1 MKAKKAFK
9 RLNKA
14 EELLSDVIDGFSVT
28 KDGLGELLDT
38 AKAAVVRAKKA
49 LDSQLSTRT
58 ARKPPVKAQT
68 AQRGRLTPEGRKRI
82 SEAAKRR
89 WALTRR
95 KSMAAAGGRRLSKTA

>member
-14 EELLSDVIDGFSVT
+14 EQLLSNVIDGFSET
-28 KDGLGELLDT
+28 EDGLRELLDT

-58 ARKPPVKAQT
+58 ARKPPVKART
-68 AQRGRLTPEGRKRI
+68 AERGRLTPQGRKT
-82 SEAAKRR
+82 AD
-89 WALTRR
+89 
-95 KSMAAAGGRRLSKTA
+95 GRRLSKTA